1 MTTPTKNFGFSN
13 TQNISPFSY
22 PLNTSHISDLYN
34 LTIPQKLPEVR
45 IADDDDDDN
54 GEDAI
59 IITKNGVVDRDWVS
73 NILLQLDNLLKQI
86 PIYPMP
92 PLLNVY
98 HNSNNN
104 NNKRV
109 NANVSEIVNNNN
121 NFGNDLF
128 LGQPKKGPQ
137 QQNPPPPPSSS
148 V

>member
-73 NILLQLDNLLKQI
+73 NILSQLDNLLKQI

-137 QQNPPPPPSSS
+137 QQNPPPPPPSS